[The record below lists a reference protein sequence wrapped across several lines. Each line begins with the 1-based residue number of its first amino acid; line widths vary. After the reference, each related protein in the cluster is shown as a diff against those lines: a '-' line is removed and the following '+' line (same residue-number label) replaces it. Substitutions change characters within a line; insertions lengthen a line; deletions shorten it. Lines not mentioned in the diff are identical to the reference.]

1 MFGQPRY
8 TDSLYA
14 RPSFLSGMVRLLDF
28 WGVFDQYNFDQYN
41 SGPTPRAA
49 DAKAIY
55 SDWRAVGYDLGR
67 GLSRYAR
74 EHS

>member
-1 MFGQPRY
+1 MSGQPRY

-28 WGVFDQYNFDQYN
+28 WGVFDHYN
-41 SGPTPRAA
+41 SSPTPRAA

-55 SDWRAVGYDLGR
+55 SDWRAVGYDLGQ
-67 GLSRYAR
+67 GLSGYAR